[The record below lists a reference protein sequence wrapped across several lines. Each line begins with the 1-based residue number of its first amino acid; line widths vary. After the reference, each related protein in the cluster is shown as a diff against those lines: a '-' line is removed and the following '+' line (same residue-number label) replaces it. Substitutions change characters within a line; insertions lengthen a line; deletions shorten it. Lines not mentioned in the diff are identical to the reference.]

1 MKFQTTFLLLAS
13 ILQTVH
19 SIGGPGNIG
28 TGWSWNVDWDSAPSC
43 ARSCLS
49 SAYPTTSTI
58 SWGSACATP
67 SGLSNCIDSA
77 CTITATASAIS
88 SLSSVQSSLCSAY
101 SSYSSCTSAS
111 SSCTWPYT
119 SPFSPWDR
127 YNGSRPQGWIGPG
140 SQGWYTYTCTDGR
153 STGWSTATLTL
164 TSTSTGTAGT
174 SVVTNVIEET
184 ATLVGAAVA
193 SGTTSSASSTATGSG
208 GNKNGEVQLLG
219 MGVVLAAGV
228 GAVVLL

>member
-1 MKFQTTFLLLAS
+1 MELQTTLFLLLAS
-13 ILQTVH
+13 ILRTVH
-19 SIGGPGNIG
+19 SQGGPRGVDWG
-28 TGWSWNVDWDSAPSC
+28 WNVDWDFAPEC

-58 SWGSACATP
+58 SWGAPCSTP
-67 SGLSNCIDSA
+67 SGLSNCVNSA
-77 CTITATASAIS
+77 CTITATASAYS
-88 SLSSVQSSLCSAY
+88 SLTSVQASLCSVY

-127 YNGSRPQGWIGPG
+127 HNGSRPQGWVGPG

-153 STGWSTATLTL
+153 SSGWSTATLTV

-174 SVVTNVIEET
+174 SVLTNVIKET
-184 ATLVGAAVA
+184 ATLVAAAAAA
-193 SGTTSSASSTATGSG
+193 SGTTSGASSTATGSSG
-208 GNKNGEVQLLG
+208 TKNGEVHVLG
-219 MGVVLAAGV
+219 MGVVLAVGV
-228 GAVVLL
+228 GAMAML